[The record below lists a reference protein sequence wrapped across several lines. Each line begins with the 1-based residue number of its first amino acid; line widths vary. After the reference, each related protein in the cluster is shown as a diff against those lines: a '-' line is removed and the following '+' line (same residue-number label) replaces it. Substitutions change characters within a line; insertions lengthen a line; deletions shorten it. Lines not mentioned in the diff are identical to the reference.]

1 MRSSRS
7 SSPRSQ
13 EDREICA
20 STEHI
25 TWERTVPLHFKERP
39 QPAPKGRQTLLEKGL
54 LSGWYMEYRLEEE
67 LERARRYGRPLAV
80 LHAAPV
86 LLPREQPSGS
96 LLEAGATSAQ
106 NIRRVTD
113 LVGWGRDHDLLII
126 MPETDL
132 AGAEAA
138 ASRWQTDLYLKTHP
152 AGAHKWKVR
161 ALDGSQLES
170 AEDLF
175 TALRPASQQE
185 AV

>member
-1 MRSSRS
+1 M
-7 SSPRSQ
+7 
-13 EDREICA
+13 
-20 STEHI
+20 
-25 TWERTVPLHFKERP
+25 PLHFKERSK
-39 QPAPKGRQTLLEKGL
+39 PAPKGRETLLENGL

-80 LHAAPV
+80 LHAAPA
-86 LLPREQPSGS
+86 LLPGEQPNDS

-106 NIRRVTD
+106 NIGRATD
-113 LVGWGRDHDLLII
+113 LVGWGRDHGLLII

-138 ASRWQTDLYLKTHP
+138 TSRWQTDLYLKTHP

-161 ALDGSQLES
+161 AIDASQLES
-170 AEDLF
+170 AEALF